1 MKKDVI
7 IKKATSDGKVAITIF
22 ADPEVANEIV
32 RLAKEAAI
40 EVIDG
45 GQIETVTKSAN
56 QADVLRRIKE
66 MAEEMQKT
74 KKASVKE
81 ISITDRLIEKM
92 KK

>member
-7 IKKATSDGKVAITIF
+7 IKKATPDGKVAITMF

-45 GQIETVTKSAN
+45 GNIESSPKSSSAI
-56 QADVLRRIKE
+56 ARV
-66 MAEEMQKT
+66 AEIAKSLEKQSTTFKPTLSERFNELLLSKT
-74 KKASVKE
+74 NGE
-81 ISITDRLIEKM
+81 
-92 KK
+92 

>member
-1 MKKDVI
+1 MKKDII
-7 IKKATSDGKVAITIF
+7 IKKATSDGKVAITMF

-81 ISITDRLIEKM
+81 MSFTDRLIEKM

>member
-1 MKKDVI
+1 MKKDII
-7 IKKATSDGKVAITIF
+7 IKKATSDGKVAITMF

-74 KKASVKE
+74 TKASVKE
-81 ISITDRLIEKM
+81 MSLTDRLIEN
-92 KK
+92 KKK

>member
-7 IKKATSDGKVAITIF
+7 IKKATSDGKVAITMF

-81 ISITDRLIEKM
+81 MSITDRLIEKM

>member
-1 MKKDVI
+1 MKKDII
-7 IKKATSDGKVAITIF
+7 IKKATLDGKVAITMF

-81 ISITDRLIEKM
+81 MSLTDRLIEKM

>member
-1 MKKDVI
+1 MKRDII
-7 IKKATSDGKVAITIF
+7 IKKATSDGKVAITMF

-56 QADVLRRIKE
+56 QADVLSRIKE

-81 ISITDRLIEKM
+81 ISLTDRLIEKM

>member
-1 MKKDVI
+1 MKKDII
-7 IKKATSDGKVAITIF
+7 IKKATSDGKVAITMF

-45 GQIETVTKSAN
+45 GQIETLAKSAT
-56 QADVLRRIKE
+56 QADVLSRIQE
-66 MAEEMQKT
+66 MAEEMQKP
-74 KKASVKE
+74 KKSSVKE
-81 ISITDRLIEKM
+81 MSLTDRLISKM

>member
-7 IKKATSDGKVAITIF
+7 IKKATPDGKVAITMF

-45 GQIETVTKSAN
+45 GQMETVAKSSNAFER
-56 QADVLRRIKE
+56 V
-66 MAEEMQKT
+66 AEIAKSLEKQNTASKPTLSARLNELFISKT
-74 KKASVKE
+74 NGE
-81 ISITDRLIEKM
+81 
-92 KK
+92 

>member
-1 MKKDVI
+1 MKKDII
-7 IKKATSDGKVAITIF
+7 IKKATSDGKVAITMF

-40 EVIDG
+40 EVFDG
-45 GQIETVTKSAN
+45 GQIETLAKSAT
-56 QADVLRRIKE
+56 QADVLSRIQE

-74 KKASVKE
+74 KKSSVKE
-81 ISITDRLIEKM
+81 MSLTDRLIEKM